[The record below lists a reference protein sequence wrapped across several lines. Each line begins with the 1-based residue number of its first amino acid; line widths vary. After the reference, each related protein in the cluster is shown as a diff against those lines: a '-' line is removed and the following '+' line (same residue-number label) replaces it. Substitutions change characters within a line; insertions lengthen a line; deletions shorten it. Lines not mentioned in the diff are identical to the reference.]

1 MKKLLTMLALL
12 VCLATA
18 ASCSI
23 QVDLPDGSSA
33 PSLSSSDTTTLGDP
47 PYGTTSPTTSGIV
60 TTEPPSIADPLPP
73 LIAGEGDALD
83 YIPDEAQP
91 QLKKITEIASEGIV
105 SSVSCYDRFMLINFY
120 YSTET
125 GYAEEELSDYAEWT
139 EVSVVDLV
147 TGEVTATQRY
157 ESVVT
162 VGFLENGSVYFY
174 QYEPLLITVRDFDG
188 ETVFRYTADE
198 SGLACIDPEG
208 EGVAWISDWNGTVVE
223 RIPLNG
229 GEPQTYRLSDA
240 KSAYLQ
246 TVVEGE
252 AYLSAFDD
260 SGSSTLYRLTA
271 DGKCEQMTDF
281 GGYYSVGDT
290 LCREVGEDYRFVD
303 LRQSIERVCYF
314 SVDERDTYVLSADRG
329 RFCLQW
335 YNDGPAVD
343 ESRLILCMPSSGR
356 RTELTLTEQYVY
368 GQCWQ
373 DDALYLLIGESVGER
388 EGLLIY
394 VWDYSSAPYK
404 SLDTGV
410 HTVSDAEQDNLDY
423 AEALTN
429 EWGISIFFA
438 EEDMGGT
445 PSDYIADPLEDQQLI
460 SVKLA
465 ELATVLEAYPVGFF
479 YELPYGNQDH
489 LEIYLCE
496 GLSPADSNGITTAIA
511 ISNTRGS
518 ALVVV
523 LDVTAIDDLAQTLAH
538 ELLHMMER
546 RIDQLDPSLLADWT
560 SLTPGGDQAYY
571 FSYHDQNGNEMNN
584 SQNTWYGEVNPE
596 LVYFVDAYSK
606 SYPTEDRARI
616 FEYLVSSAG
625 EPAFIESP
633 VLRAKAER
641 LCEII
646 RLTFPSVAAAD
657 DVAWEVD

>member
-1 MKKLLTMLALL
+1 MKKFLSALVLL

-18 ASCSI
+18 SGCSI

-33 PSLSSSDTTTLGDP
+33 PSPASSEITTLGDHP
-47 PYGTTSPTTSGIV
+47 LSTTLPTTSGMV
-60 TTEPPSIADPLPP
+60 TTEPLSIADPLPP
-73 LIAGEGDALD
+73 LIAGEGEALD
-83 YIPDEAQP
+83 YLPDEAQP
-91 QLKKITEIASEGIV
+91 QLKKITEVASEGIV
-105 SSVSCYDRFMLINFY
+105 SSVSYYDRFMLINFY
-120 YSTET
+120 YNTEA
-125 GYAEEELSDYAEWT
+125 GYADEELSDYAEWT

-147 TGEVTATQRY
+147 TGEVTATQCY

-162 VGFLENGSVYFY
+162 VGFLENGSVYLY
-174 QYEPLLITVRDFDG
+174 QYDPLLITVSGIDG
-188 ETVFRYTADE
+188 ETVLSYTADE
-198 SGLACIDPEG
+198 SGLAFIDPEG
-208 EGVAWISDWNGTVVE
+208 EGVAWISDWDGTVVE

-229 GEPQTYRLSDA
+229 GEPLTYRLPEA
-240 KSAYLQ
+240 ESAYLQ
-246 TVVEGE
+246 TAVGGE

-260 SGSSTLYRLTA
+260 SGSSVLYRLTV
-271 DGKCEQMTDF
+271 DGKCEPMTAL

-290 LCREVGEDYRFVD
+290 FCREVGEDYRFVD
-303 LRQSIERVCYF
+303 LRQSTERVCYF
-314 SVDERDTYVLSADRG
+314 SVDQRDTYILSADHG

-335 YNDGPAVD
+335 YNDDPAVD
-343 ESRLILCMPSSGR
+343 ESQLILCLPSSGR

-373 DDALYLLIGESVGER
+373 DDALYLLIGESVGEK
-388 EGLLIY
+388 EALFIY
-394 VWDYSSAPYK
+394 VWDYSSAPYE

-410 HTVSDAEQDNLDY
+410 HTVSDAERDNLDY

-445 PSDYIADPLEDQQLI
+445 PSDYIADPLDDQQLI
-460 SVKLA
+460 AVKLA

-496 GLSPADSNGITTAIA
+496 GLSPADSYGITNAIA

-538 ELLHMMER
+538 ELLHMMEK

-646 RLTFPSVAAAD
+646 RLTFPSVAAAV